1 MFPKD
6 ETLMAHIHLTME
18 DSIHKGQ
25 VLLYRTDVL
34 LYKFE
39 FDQTSKSVYNFN
51 VTNVLNPNRVNR
63 GSPVHWYLSKWVFS
77 DLTFADWRDIDLA
90 ARISHTHVARLLYHH
105 KTTCHF
111 GNAKFT
117 AARKLR
123 RDVGGRGTG
132 RTGGWMV
139 PIGKYS
145 FWHRISNQ
153 CDQKKIAKCL

>member
-1 MFPKD
+1 MFLKD

-63 GSPVHWYLSKWVFS
+63 GSPVANL
-77 DLTFADWRDIDLA
+77 IN
-90 ARISHTHVARLLYHH
+90 I
-105 KTTCHF
+105 
-111 GNAKFT
+111 
-117 AARKLR
+117 LR
-123 RDVGGRGTG
+123 
-132 RTGGWMV
+132 
-139 PIGKYS
+139 S
-145 FWHRISNQ
+145 
-153 CDQKKIAKCL
+153 